1 MNEAAVLKQIIEQR
15 RSIVPKEY
23 SGAPIPDEVLNE
35 ILGSAN
41 FAPNHK
47 RTKPWR
53 FKTFRGADKTVFG
66 EVLAAA
72 YKNNTPPTLFLEKK
86 YLDITDKI
94 AKSDTVLAIVIN
106 FSSLVPEWEEV
117 AATAMAVQN
126 MYLTCTANKVGCYWS
141 TPEMKD
147 QVSEFLALE
156 ENQKCYGL
164 FYLGMKG

>member
-1 MNEAAVLKQIIEQR
+1 MNEATALKQIIEQR

-35 ILGSAN
+35 IMSSAD

-53 FKTFRGADKTVFG
+53 FKTFRGAAKTVFG

-72 YKNNTPPTLFLEKK
+72 YKDNTAPALFLEKK
-86 YLDITDKI
+86 YIDITDKI
-94 AKSDTVLAIVIN
+94 AKSDTVLVIVVN
-106 FSSLVPEWEEV
+106 FSGLLPEWEEV

-126 MYLTCTANKVGCYWS
+126 MYLTCTAHKVGCYWS

-147 QVSEFLALE
+147 HISEFLGLE

-164 FYLGMKG
+164 FYMGMMR